1 MDFQVANW
9 FYNLFGKNKVILNIA
24 KIITHI
30 GDVWS
35 IVFILAVLLMI
46 KRTRKLG
53 VYATITV
60 LITFCFNEYF
70 LKNIIGRARPFES
83 HPEFMSVLEF
93 VGYEIPSGAS
103 MASGHSTVSMCLAT
117 CVFMFHKKIGIG
129 AISVSVIC
137 GLTRMI
143 LCVHYLTDVLVGFA
157 IGIIFAIL
165 IHYLI
170 DVIFS
175 GIKMKKDKRKVLEN
189 ENNRAR
195 N

>member
-9 FYNLFGKNKVILNIA
+9 FYNTFGNNKVILTIA

-30 GDVWS
+30 GDFWS
-35 IVFILAVLLMI
+35 IVAILAVLLAI
-46 KRTRKLG
+46 NKTRKLG

-60 LITFCFNEYF
+60 LITFLFNEYF
-70 LKNIIGRARPFES
+70 LKLVIGRARPFES
-83 HPEFMSVLEF
+83 HPEFMSVLELA
-93 VGYEIPSGAS
+93 GYDIPSGSS
-103 MASGHSTVSMCLAT
+103 MASGHSTVSMCLAVS
-117 CVFMFHKKIGIG
+117 VFMFHKKIGIG

-157 IGIIFAIL
+157 VGITFAIAM
-165 IHYLI
+165 HYLI
-170 DVIFS
+170 KLVQNKIE
-175 GIKMKKDKRKVLEN
+175 RKVLEN

>member
-9 FYNLFGKNKVILNIA
+9 FYSTFGNNKVILTIA

-30 GDVWS
+30 GDFWS
-35 IVFILAVLLMI
+35 IVAILAVLLAI
-46 KRTRKLG
+46 NKTRKLG
-53 VYATITV
+53 VYALITV
-60 LITFCFNEYF
+60 LITFLFNEYF
-70 LKNIIGRARPFES
+70 LKLVIGRARPFES
-83 HPEFMSVLEF
+83 HPEFMSVLELA
-93 VGYEIPSGAS
+93 GYDIPNGSS
-103 MASGHSTVSMCLAT
+103 MASGHSTVSMCLAVS
-117 CVFMFHKKIGIG
+117 VFMFHKKIGIG

-157 IGIIFAIL
+157 VGIIFAIAM
-165 IHYLI
+165 HYLI
-170 DVIFS
+170 KFVQNKIE
-175 GIKMKKDKRKVLEN
+175 RKVLEN